1 MGRRAALSVTRAG
14 CRAADAAVAAP
25 VACLAPLA
33 FTALAVLA
41 GCAQA
46 PLPAAG
52 GGAPSNAAIP
62 VATPPGPLYTLLHR
76 PLHVPDGAIEVLR
89 LHGEGAQIFR
99 CEMQGGTLR
108 WVYRLPEAELRDAG
122 GQLAVRH
129 GVNLSFEHVDGSRLL
144 GEITDHVPS
153 PTDNSLPWL
162 LMTTRSYGKGVL
174 ADVHY
179 VERID
184 TAGGMP
190 ASACDAAQLN
200 QVLRVPFA
208 ANFVFLR

>member
-1 MGRRAALSVTRAG
+1 L
-14 CRAADAAVAAP
+14 
-25 VACLAPLA
+25 
-33 FTALAVLA
+33 LA

-46 PLPAAG
+46 PPDSAS
-52 GGAPSNAAIP
+52 GAPASNPAMP

-76 PLHVPDGAIEVLR
+76 PLHVPEGAVEVLR
-89 LHGEGAQIFR
+89 LRGEGAQIFR
-99 CEMQGGTLR
+99 CEIQGGSLH

-153 PTDNSLPWL
+153 PNDNTLPWL
-162 LMTTRSYGKGVL
+162 LIATRSYGKGVL
-174 ADVHY
+174 ADVRY

-190 ASACDAAQLN
+190 TSACDAAQIN
-200 QVLRVPFA
+200 RVLRVPFS